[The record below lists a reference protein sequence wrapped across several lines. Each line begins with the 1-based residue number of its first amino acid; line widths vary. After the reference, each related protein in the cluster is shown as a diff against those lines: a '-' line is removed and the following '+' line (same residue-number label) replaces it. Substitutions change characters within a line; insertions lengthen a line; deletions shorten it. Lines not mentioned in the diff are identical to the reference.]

1 MSEYRK
7 VYVFFHKRWCSFS
20 IKDDEWLEKYN
31 KIWNKVSNT
40 FKKGFD
46 EEPLCGEK
54 KTKIKADEGK
64 INTNFHNDKML
75 EKGSHCLSLVL
86 IDSVFKMGK
95 NYYPQVSLEECKN
108 TAKEKEKLDITEDTE
123 ISYDESDES
132 EGE

>member
-1 MSEYRK
+1 MS
-7 VYVFFHKRWCSFS
+7 FF
-20 IKDDEWLEKYN
+20 IKDDVL
-31 KIWNKVSNT
+31 
-40 FKKGFD
+40 F
-46 EEPLCGEK
+46 PLKMMNGQKNIIKSGIKSATLLKNDLAKNHYVVK

-75 EKGSHCLSLVL
+75 EKGSHCLSVVL

-132 EGE
+132 DGE

>member
-1 MSEYRK
+1 
-7 VYVFFHKRWCSFS
+7 
-20 IKDDEWLEKYN
+20 
-31 KIWNKVSNT
+31 
-40 FKKGFD
+40 
-46 EEPLCGEK
+46 
-54 KTKIKADEGK
+54 
-64 INTNFHNDKML
+64 ML
-75 EKGSHCLSLVL
+75 EKGSHYLSLVL